1 MNEDNDV
8 EADEDG
14 DEEGDDGGAS
24 GGGGGGVVADGEYVV
39 DEVMECP
46 EKYSLDYRALMLNNN
61 TRNM

>member
-24 GGGGGGVVADGEYVV
+24 GGGGGGVADGEYVV